1 MKKPE
6 GNWTD
11 YLNEVGEAL
20 SAKPVSEMTED
31 EVLDA
36 FDDWLET
43 LSPEEIADLNEVI
56 DSYDDELSVGEV
68 IGEIIEDDEPGVQIF
83 VEDEVE
89 VAPKEQEEVK
99 VEQPKAVKVKCRCCG
114 FAKKARRVNAEG
126 ICKTCYVA
134 LATSEG
140 NEVTVVGRQ
149 GLKGRNTVSV
159 VIGGS
164 RVKVQRKVRLES

>member
-20 SAKPVSEMTED
+20 SAKPIMEMSQD

-36 FDDWLET
+36 FDSWLET

-56 DSYDDELSVGEV
+56 DNYDDELSVGEV

-99 VEQPKAVKVKCRCCG
+99 VEQPKAEKVKCRCCG

-134 LATSEG
+134 LSTSG
-140 NEVTVVGRQ
+140 GDEVVVVGRQ
-149 GLKGRNTVSV
+149 GKKGRNTVSV